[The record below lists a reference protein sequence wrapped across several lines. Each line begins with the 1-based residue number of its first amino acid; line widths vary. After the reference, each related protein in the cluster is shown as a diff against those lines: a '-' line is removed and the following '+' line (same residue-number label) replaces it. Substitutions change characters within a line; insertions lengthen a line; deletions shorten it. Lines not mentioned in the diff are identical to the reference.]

1 MNWYVSKLVF
11 QVICGS
17 GQHTPQF
24 DEQIRLVHAEDAL
37 HAFHKA
43 RLLGE
48 GDQLAQTEPNT
59 ANVQWKFIDVTELLP
74 LRLNADGAEI
84 YSVIKEETEAALY
97 IRTVQ
102 RSAGQLLQQ
111 SLHQFTDQTI
121 HVGQ

>member
-11 QVICGS
+11 QVICGD
-17 GQHTPQF
+17 GQHTAQF

-48 GDQLAQTEPNT
+48 GDQLENNEQHP

-74 LRLNADGAEI
+74 LRPVTDGAEI

-102 RSAGQLLQQ
+102 RSAGHLLQQ
-111 SLHQFTDQTI
+111 SLHQFTDQMLN
-121 HVGQ
+121 VDQ